1 MIAMKR
7 LRELFYQW
15 AFLDINHTGSYK
27 KSFFTIFEDDN
38 CMTNQEMVS
47 RLSLMLSAVSLGVLL
62 HTISTNPSS
71 TQFIFHLA
79 ALIILLVFLY
89 MSEMMVFRYSPKLGN
104 AATFVFICFLYGITV
119 ADRLFNFGLPD
130 MLFYLVLSLTPVA
143 FVLPPLVFAVLGLAW
158 SGAYTAILFHQISG
172 QALIEEGLG
181 ILITLLVSTLMGWYI
196 GRTRVT
202 QAFANQKSRT
212 LTQTLQ
218 QTSLTDQLTGLFNHR
233 SFQTDYYKLFED
245 CQRKKH
251 RFSVI
256 MIDIDKFKLFNDYY
270 GHLEGDRCLSEIGHA
285 IGEYTDDGIVTYR
298 FGGEE
303 FVLLLSGQAASR
315 TLAIAESLRQKIMNL
330 KITHEYSPVAS
341 VVTVSVGVHLG
352 VPPAHEKPM
361 DFFDHADQAM
371 YVSKRSGGNRVS
383 VYTEPGKEDSASEDD
398 D

>member
-1 MIAMKR
+1 MKK

-15 AFLDINHTGSYK
+15 AFLDINHTGSFK
-27 KSFFTIFEDDN
+27 KTFFGIFEDDN

-47 RLSLMLSAVSLGVLL
+47 RLSMLLSCVSTGVLL
-62 HTISTNPSS
+62 YTVGNNPSS

-79 ALIILLVFLY
+79 ALIIFLAFLY
-89 MSEMMVFRYSPKLGN
+89 MSEMMVFRYSPALGN
-104 AATFVFICFLYGITV
+104 TATIVYICFLYAITV
-119 ADRLFNFGLPD
+119 ADRFFNFGLPD
-130 MLFYLVLSLTPVA
+130 VLFYIVMALAPVA
-143 FVLPPLVFAVLGLAW
+143 FVLPPVLFFVLSLIWAAVYMFGIAGQL
-158 SGAYTAILFHQISG
+158 SG
-172 QALIEEGLG
+172 QVLHEE
-181 ILITLLVSTLMGWYI
+181 LLAIGMVLAISTLMGWHI
-196 GRTRVT
+196 GRTRAA

-212 LTQTLQ
+212 LTETLQ

-233 SFQTDYYKLFED
+233 SFQSDYYSLFHD
-245 CQRKKH
+245 CQSKKH

-285 IGEYTDDGIVTYR
+285 IGEYTDEGIVAYR

-303 FVLLLSGQAASR
+303 FVLLLSGTAASR
-315 TLAIAESLRQKIMNL
+315 TLAIAENLRQKVMNL

-383 VYTEPGKEDSASEDD
+383 VYTEPGQEANTDDED
-398 D
+398 

>member
-1 MIAMKR
+1 MKK

-15 AFLDINHTGSYK
+15 AFLDINHTGSYQK
-27 KSFFTIFEDDN
+27 TFFSIFEDDN
-38 CMTNQEMVS
+38 CMTNQEMIS
-47 RLSLMLSAVSLGVLL
+47 RLSLLLAAVSASVLMY
-62 HTISTNPSS
+62 TVSNNPSS

-89 MSEMMVFRYSPKLGN
+89 TSEMMVFRYSPKLGN
-104 AATFVFICFLYGITV
+104 AATIVYICFLYGITI
-119 ADRLFNFGLPD
+119 ADRLFDFGLPD
-130 MLFYLVLSLTPVA
+130 MLFYLVVSLTPVA
-143 FVLPPLVFAVLGLAW
+143 FVLPPLLFAVLGLAW
-158 SGAYTAILFHQISG
+158 SGAYLFIVSGQLSG
-172 QALIEEGLG
+172 QAYHEE
-181 ILITLLVSTLMGWYI
+181 LLAIIMVLAISTLMGWHI
-196 GRTRVT
+196 GRTRVA

-212 LTQTLQ
+212 LTKTLQ

-233 SFQTDYYKLFED
+233 SFQSDYYSLFED
-245 CQRKKH
+245 CQSKRH

-270 GHLEGDRCLSEIGHA
+270 GHLEGDRCLSEIGQA
-285 IGEYTDDGIVTYR
+285 IGEFTDDGIVTYR

-303 FVLLLSGQAASR
+303 FVLLLSGTAASR
-315 TLAIAESLRQKIMNL
+315 TLAIAEALRQKIMNL

-352 VPPAHEKPM
+352 IPPAHEKPM

-383 VYTEPGKEDSASEDD
+383 VYTEPGKDADGQDD
-398 D
+398 DD

>member
-1 MIAMKR
+1 MKK

-27 KSFFTIFEDDN
+27 KTFFGIFEDDN

-47 RLSLMLSAVSLGVLL
+47 RLSMLLSCVSTGVLL
-62 HTISTNPSS
+62 YTVGNNPSS

-79 ALIILLVFLY
+79 ALIIFLAFLY
-89 MSEMMVFRYSPKLGN
+89 MSEMMVFRYSPVLGN
-104 AATFVFICFLYGITV
+104 TATIVYICFLYAITI
-119 ADRLFNFGLPD
+119 ADRFFNFGLPD
-130 MLFYLVLSLTPVA
+130 VLFYIVMALTPVA
-143 FVLPPLVFAVLGLAW
+143 FVLPPVLFFVLSLIWAAVYMFGIAGQL
-158 SGAYTAILFHQISG
+158 SG
-172 QALIEEGLG
+172 QALHEE
-181 ILITLLVSTLMGWYI
+181 LLAIGMVLAISTLMGWHI
-196 GRTRVT
+196 GRTRAA

-212 LTQTLQ
+212 LTETLQ

-233 SFQTDYYKLFED
+233 SFQSDYYSLFHD
-245 CQRKKH
+245 CQSKKH

-285 IGEYTDDGIVTYR
+285 IGEYTDEGIVAYR

-303 FVLLLSGQAASR
+303 FVLLLSGTAASR
-315 TLAIAESLRQKIMNL
+315 TLAIAENLRQKVMNL

-383 VYTEPGKEDSASEDD
+383 VYTEPGQEANTDDED
-398 D
+398 